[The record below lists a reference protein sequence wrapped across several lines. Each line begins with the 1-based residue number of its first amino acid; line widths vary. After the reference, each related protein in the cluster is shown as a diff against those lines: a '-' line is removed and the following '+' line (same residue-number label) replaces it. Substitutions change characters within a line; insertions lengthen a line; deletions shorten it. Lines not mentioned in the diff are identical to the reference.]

1 MDDEQISR
9 LVNQFVRTFRKFGGA
24 KQDFSQDFV
33 IGFRENK
40 HKGYQEL
47 VAAARENAN
56 EFDTTFEFPKLEGD
70 ELDQTIQLAGYLSLK
85 LRDYELSRKKAKG
98 GRTTASRMTPEQRS
112 ASAKKAAKARW
123 EREEMAKMEEPE
135 FSTSIDIFVIHYN
148 DGERSE
154 ELWHK
159 LELFTQEYNRRN
171 STNISVEEFIKKNT
185 R

>member
-56 EFDTTFEFPKLEGD
+56 EFDTIFEFPKLEGD
-70 ELDQTIQLAGYLSLK
+70 ELNQTIQLAGYLSLK

-112 ASAKKAAKARW
+112 ASAKKAATMSGWPIAGLPSSTDAASSPRTVSARNG
-123 EREEMAKMEEPE
+123 RARS
-135 FSTSIDIFVIHYN
+135 STDCCSAISSGTAV
-148 DGERSE
+148 RS
-154 ELWHK
+154 
-159 LELFTQEYNRRN
+159 
-171 STNISVEEFIKKNT
+171 
-185 R
+185 

>member
-1 MDDEQISR
+1 MADEQISQ

-56 EFDTTFEFPKLEGD
+56 EFDTIFEFPKLEGD
-70 ELDQTIQLAGYLSLK
+70 ELNQTIQLAGYLSLK

-123 EREEMAKMEEPE
+123 EREAMAKINSGE
-135 FSTSIDIFVIHYN
+135 FLIGSVLHVSHFNEGNRT
-148 DGERSE
+148 E
-154 ELWHK
+154 ELLHN

-171 STNISVEEFIKKNT
+171 STNISVEEFIKKNA